1 MPGRLP
7 AHRPDSEERAMKKE
21 KATPTI
27 EAAPKELHTK
37 SKAGNGAAAQRLRAI
52 DLLRT
57 GPKSTI
63 QLRREGD
70 ILAPAARILELKRR
84 GFEILTNWAHEATDC
99 GKVHRVALYVLT
111 RETGGQA

>member
-1 MPGRLP
+1 M
-7 AHRPDSEERAMKKE
+7 EKE
-21 KATPTI
+21 KATPNN

-37 SKAGNGAAAQRLRAI
+37 CSAGNGAAVQRLRAI

-63 QLRREGD
+63 QLRRDGD

-84 GFEILTNWAHEATDC
+84 GFDILTHWVQEATDC
-99 GKVHRVALYVLT
+99 GKLHRVALYVMM
-111 RETGGQA
+111 REKGGQA